1 MELYCQVEEK
11 GFVHDL
17 LGTGSPR
24 ELRVYQD
31 DGMCSL

>member
-1 MELYCQVEEK
+1 MELYCQVEEM

-17 LGTGSPR
+17 LGTNSRG

-31 DGMCSL
+31 DGMFPL